1 MAGQRTVFGC
11 GWEWW
16 VLCNFI
22 NKPPHPNRVFK
33 VDSPEERKEKT
44 WTILNVGID
53 NFITCS
59 CAFHCL

>member
-44 WTILNVGID
+44 WTILKALAHD
-53 NFITCS
+53 M
-59 CAFHCL
+59 